1 MSAAV
6 PQAYRGAT
14 PYLCCRHAA
23 DAIRFYST
31 AFGATEGYR
40 LADPA
45 GKIGH
50 AEIRIG
56 DAVVMLSDEF
66 PDLGVRCP
74 LALGGTPVALHIYVD
89 DVDALASRAIAAG
102 AKVVRPLENQF
113 YGDRTVKLEDPFGHA
128 WIFASHLDDVSEK
141 EMRERA
147 VKMFGHS

>member
-1 MSAAV
+1 MAAAV

-23 DAIRFYST
+23 DALRFYET

-40 LADPA
+40 LADPS
-45 GKIGH
+45 GKVGH

-56 DAVVMLSDEF
+56 DAVIMLSDEF

-74 LALGGTPVALHIYVD
+74 LALGGTPVTLHVYVE

-102 AKVVRPLENQF
+102 AKVLRPVENQF

-128 WIFASHLDDVSEK
+128 WIFASHVDDIGEK
-141 EMRERA
+141 EIRERA